1 MDTTADRLK
10 KIDQADFK
18 VRKQQVFDYLYNLPY
33 KDLPNFVFFT
43 YEGHRFDLTEEFYRT
58 LV

>member
-1 MDTTADRLK
+1 MDKTTDRLK
-10 KIDQADFK
+10 NIDQEDFK
-18 VRKQQVFDYLYNLPY
+18 HRKQQVFDYLHSLEY

-58 LV
+58 LI